1 MMVNP
6 LENKTIAFVGAG
18 RFFQRFFDLLTR
30 PYFRKKGIQ
39 IRWIVEMDPNA
50 PGLAL
55 AKRFDIPV
63 LTHYEDVFTDD
74 ETDVLIELTRD
85 PMLADEI
92 RAAKPERLHLI
103 DHFEAMRLWDRL
115 RMLQALDAFSEAA
128 SRDGRLMDA
137 GIHQALQRFS
147 DDVEAI
153 VDERCAYSHHI
164 ESELIAHQQKISQI
178 IAGSTIPTFV
188 IDQDHVITHWNRA
201 MERLTGYAGAE
212 MVGTKR
218 QWEPFWEHP
227 RPSMAD
233 VILDQTDRNEIE
245 RLYGGK
251 WRPSALIDGAYEAEV
266 FFPKLGAGGKWCFFT
281 AAPIRA
287 ADGRYIGAIET
298 LWDTTEQ
305 KKAEE
310 ERAAHTRE
318 LSVLCAV
325 YSELSAA
332 EPIQI
337 RVQRSIELV
346 RDFLGVH
353 CIGLFLYEPAQGFVP
368 KYLALSGEN
377 PCAKPLLEEWKRV
390 LQKAVETS
398 TVRTLSVVNELTTEN
413 SPSPEQT
420 SLKTIRFIPI
430 STKAHKTMGAM
441 VIGETRQRLWTVHE
455 QNILELI
462 GNRIG
467 VAVENVELQEQLLE
481 SEEKYRSLFN
491 NDPHPIFLLDTSDY
505 RIRDINHRV
514 TEVYGYP
521 HDEIVGKPFADLG
534 DETER
539 DVMERIEGLEVNRS
553 LLLSKKRHFR
563 KDGRPFFVNINVR
576 RAGDLH
582 EDILIV
588 TTTDITEVVEKETQL
603 IQAGKMATLGLMA
616 AGIAHEINQP
626 LNVIQVCADFLLKMT
641 SKKAAISEEDMASI
655 ANDIG
660 RNVQRAA
667 DIIRHMRDFSRQ
679 AEAVKTQISIN
690 SPIRDVLKVLG
701 HQIKA
706 HEVELFVSLDEDL
719 PPILASHNRL
729 EQVFINLVT
738 NAVDAMDEKG
748 ARPDCGQ
755 YRKRLEV
762 VTRLERG
769 MVSARITDN
778 GIGMP
783 IEVQK
788 RIFEPFFTTKS
799 VGKGTGLG
807 VSISYGIVKDY
818 DGILEVDSEPGQGT
832 SFVVRFPPVE
842 KRHAPHSADR

>member
-1 MMVNP
+1 MENP
-6 LENKTIAFVGAG
+6 LENKAIAFVGAG
-18 RFFQRFFDLLTR
+18 RFFLRVFDLLMQ
-30 PYFRKKGIQ
+30 PYFRKKGIR
-39 IRWIVEMDPNA
+39 IRCVVDVDPNA
-50 PGLAL
+50 VGLAL
-55 AKRFDIPV
+55 ARRFDIPV
-63 LTHYEDVFTDD
+63 LSRYEDIFSDG
-74 ETDVLIELTRD
+74 ETDVLIELTQD
-85 PMLADEI
+85 PALANEI
-92 RAAKPERLHLI
+92 RSTKPERLQLI

-115 RMLQALDAFSEAA
+115 RILQARDAFIEAV
-128 SRDGRLMDA
+128 SRDGCLVTS
-137 GIHQALQRFS
+137 GIHQAFQRFS
-147 DDVEAI
+147 NEVDAI
-153 VDERCAYSHHI
+153 VSERCAYSHDI

-188 IDQDHVITHWNRA
+188 IDQDHVVTHWNKA
-201 MERLTGYAGAE
+201 MERLTGYGEAE

-233 VILDQTDRNEIE
+233 VILDQIDRDEVE

-266 FFPKLGAGGKWCFFT
+266 FFPKLGSGGKWCFFT

-310 ERAAHTRE
+310 EREAHTRE
-318 LSVLCAV
+318 LSVLCTV

-332 EPIQI
+332 EPIQN

-346 RDFLGVH
+346 REFLGVH
-353 CIGLFLYEPAQGFVP
+353 CIGLFLDDPLQGFIP
-368 KYLALSGEN
+368 KYLALSDDN
-377 PCAKPLLEEWKRV
+377 PCAKPLLEDWKKV

-398 TVRTLSVVNELTTEN
+398 TVRTLSVVNDLALEN
-413 SPSPEQT
+413 TPSPEQT

-441 VIGETRQRLWTVHE
+441 VIGETNQRLWTARE

-467 VAVENVELQEQLLE
+467 VAIENVELQEQLLE

-491 NDPHPIFLLDTSDY
+491 NDPHPIFLLDAVEY

-514 TEVYGYP
+514 TEVYGYTL
-521 HDEIVGKPFADLG
+521 DEIVGKPFADLG

-539 DVMERIEGLEVNRS
+539 DVMERIEELEANRS
-553 LLLSKKRHFR
+553 LLLSKNRHFR

-626 LNVIQVCADFLLKMT
+626 LNVIQVCADFLLKMVG
-641 SKKAAISEEDMASI
+641 KKAILPEEEMASI

-679 AEAVKTQISIN
+679 AEAVKTKISIN
-690 SPIRDVLKVLG
+690 DPIRDVLKVLG

-706 HEVELFVSLDEDL
+706 HEVELFVSLDDDL
-719 PPILASHNRL
+719 PQILASHNRL

-738 NAVDAMDEKG
+738 NAVDAMDEKR
-748 ARPDCGQ
+748 ARPDCGK
-755 YRKRLEV
+755 YHKRLEV
-762 VTRLERG
+762 ITRMEKG
-769 MVSARITDN
+769 MVCARITDN

-783 IEVQK
+783 TEVQK

-832 SFVVRFPPVE
+832 SFVVRFPPAE
-842 KRHAPHSADR
+842 KRHAPHSPDR

>member
-1 MMVNP
+1 MIVNP
-6 LENKTIAFVGAG
+6 LENRTIAFIGAG
-18 RFFQRFFDLLTR
+18 RFFQRFFDLLMQ
-30 PYFRKKGIQ
+30 PYFRKKGIR
-39 IRWIVEMDPNA
+39 IRCVVDLDPNA
-50 PGLAL
+50 EGLAL

-63 LTHYEDVFTDD
+63 MSCYEEVFSDTDI
-74 ETDVLIELTRD
+74 DVLIELTRD
-85 PMLADEI
+85 PAIADEI
-92 RAAKPERLHLI
+92 LAAKPERMHLI

-115 RMLQALDAFSEAA
+115 RILQARDAFIEIMA
-128 SRDGRLMDA
+128 RNGCLDTT
-137 GIHQALQRFS
+137 GIHQAIERFS
-147 DDVEAI
+147 DDVDAI
-153 VDERCAYSHHI
+153 MSERWAYSHDI

-188 IDQDHVITHWNRA
+188 IDQDHVITHWNKA
-201 MERLTGYAGAE
+201 MERLTGYGEAE

-233 VILDQTDRNEIE
+233 VILDRIDRDEVE

-266 FFPKLGAGGKWCFFT
+266 FFPKLGERGKWCFFT

-310 ERAAHTRE
+310 EREAHTRE

-332 EPIQI
+332 EPLQN

-346 RDFLGVH
+346 REFLNVH
-353 CIGLFLYEPAQGFVP
+353 CIGLFLYEPNQGFVP
-368 KYLALSGEN
+368 KYLALSSDN
-377 PCAKPLLEEWKRV
+377 PCAKPLLEEWNRV

-398 TVRTLSVVNELTTEN
+398 TVRTLVVSNEPAAKI
-413 SPSPEQT
+413 SPSSEQP
-420 SLKTIRFIPI
+420 SLKMIRFIPI

-441 VIGETRQRLWTVHE
+441 VIGETHQRLWTIHE
-455 QNILELI
+455 ENILELI

-491 NDPHPIFLLDTSDY
+491 NDPHPIFLLDAIDY

-514 TEVYGYP
+514 TEVYGYTI
-521 HDEIVGKPFADLG
+521 DEIVGKPFADLG
-534 DETER
+534 DETEQ
-539 DVMERIEGLEVNRS
+539 DVMERIEGLEANRS

-582 EDILIV
+582 EEILIV

-626 LNVIQVCADFLLKMT
+626 LNVIQVCADFLLKMVG
-641 SKKAAISEEDMASI
+641 KKAILPEEEMASI

-667 DIIRHMRDFSRQ
+667 DIVRHMRDFSRQ
-679 AEAVKTQISIN
+679 ADAVKTKISIN
-690 SPIRDVLKVLG
+690 DPIRDVLKVLG

-706 HEVELFVSLDEDL
+706 HEVELFVSLDDDL

-738 NAVDAMDEKG
+738 NAVDAMDEKR
-748 ARPDCGQ
+748 ARPDCGN
-755 YRKRLEV
+755 YHKRLEV
-762 VTRLERG
+762 ISRLEQG

-783 IEVQK
+783 TEVQK

-807 VSISYGIVKDY
+807 VSISYGIVRDY

-832 SFVVRFPPVE
+832 SFVIRFPPAE
-842 KRHAPHSADR
+842 KRYAPHSADR

>member
-1 MMVNP
+1 MDNP
-6 LENKTIAFVGAG
+6 LINKKIAFVGAG
-18 RFFQRFFDLLTR
+18 RFFLRFFDLLMQ
-30 PYFRKKGIQ
+30 PYFREKGTRIGC
-39 IRWIVEMDPNA
+39 VVDVDPNA
-50 PGLAL
+50 KGLAL
-55 AKRFDIPV
+55 ARRFDIPV
-63 LTHYEDVFTDD
+63 RMRYEDIFSDA

-85 PMLADEI
+85 PALADEI
-92 RAAKPERLHLI
+92 RAAKPERLRLI
-103 DHFEAMRLWDRL
+103 DHCEAMRLWDRL
-115 RMLQALDAFSEAA
+115 RILQARDAFIEAV
-128 SRDGRLMDA
+128 SSDGCLA
-137 GIHQALQRFS
+137 ATGIHQALQRFS
-147 DDVEAI
+147 DNVDVI
-153 VDERCAYSHHI
+153 VSERCAYSHDI

-188 IDQDHVITHWNRA
+188 IDHNHRITHWNKA
-201 MERLTGYAGAE
+201 MERLTGYREAE
-212 MVGTKR
+212 MVGTNR

-233 VILDQTDRNEIE
+233 VILDKIDRQQVE

-266 FFPKLGAGGKWCFFT
+266 FFPKLGSGGKWCFFT

-310 ERAAHTRE
+310 EREAHTRE

-332 EPIQI
+332 EPIET

-353 CIGLFLYEPAQGFVP
+353 CIGLFLYDSIQGFVP
-368 KYLALSGEN
+368 KYLASSADN
-377 PCAKPLLEEWKRV
+377 PCTQPLLEDWKKE
-390 LQKAVETS
+390 LLKSVETS
-398 TVRTLSVVNELTTEN
+398 TVRTISLVNDLAVENALSTER
-413 SPSPEQT
+413 T
-420 SLKTIRFIPI
+420 SLKTLRFFPI
-430 STKAHKTMGAM
+430 STKAHKSMGAM
-441 VIGETRQRLWTVHE
+441 VIGETSRRLWSAHE
-455 QNILELI
+455 QNILGLI

-491 NDPHPIFLLDTSDY
+491 NDPHPIFLLDAIDY

-514 TEVYGYP
+514 SEVYGYTL
-521 HDEIVGKPFADLG
+521 DEIVGKSFADLG

-539 DVMERIEGLEVNRS
+539 DVMERIEGLEANRS

-563 KDGRPFFVNINVR
+563 KDARPFFVNINVR

-626 LNVIQVCADFLLKMT
+626 LNVIQVCADFLLKMVG
-641 SKKAAISEEDMASI
+641 KKAILPEEEMASI
-655 ANDIG
+655 ANDIA

-690 SPIRDVLKVLG
+690 DPIRDMLKVLG

-706 HEVELFVSLDEDL
+706 HDIELFVSLDDDL
-719 PPILASHNRL
+719 PQILASHNRL

-738 NAVDAMDEKG
+738 NAVDAMDERR
-748 ARPDCGQ
+748 ARPDSGE

-762 VTRLERG
+762 ITRLEQG
-769 MVSARITDN
+769 LVSARITDN

-832 SFVVRFPPVE
+832 SFVVRFPPAE
-842 KRHAPHSADR
+842 KRHAPHSVDR